1 MGVFGLPEGVTLTM
15 VAAVLIPVAIVT
27 VLLRALPFSF
37 LRLLKGS
44 PFIDF
49 LGATM
54 PVGVMTV
61 LVVYTFSPIAHDAAV
76 PHGLLAALI
85 AGALTLALHAWKRRA
100 GLSILVGTAAY
111 MVLVSLVF

>member
-1 MGVFGLPEGVTLTM
+1 MGLPTGVSLGM

-37 LRLLKGS
+37 LRLLEGS
-44 PFIDF
+44 PVIQF

-61 LVVYTFSPIAHDAAV
+61 LVIYTLSGTRDAPGGIWAA
-76 PHGLLAALI
+76 LLAAGI
-85 AGALTLALHAWKRRA
+85 TLALHAWKRRA
-100 GLSILVGTAAY
+100 GLSILVGTATY
-111 MVLVSLVF
+111 MVLVNLIF

>member
-1 MGVFGLPEGVTLTM
+1 MGLPTGVSLGM

-44 PFIDF
+44 PVIQF

-61 LVVYTFSPIAHDAAV
+61 LVIYTVSDSRDNPGGIWAA
-76 PHGLLAALI
+76 LLAA
-85 AGALTLALHAWKRRA
+85 GFTLLLHAWKRRA
-100 GLSILVGTAAY
+100 GLSILGGTAIY
-111 MVLVSLVF
+111 MVLVNLVF